1 MANDKVLIFDTTL
14 RDGEQVPGASLTKS
28 EKVQIAL
35 QLEKLG
41 VDIIEAGFPM
51 SSPGDLESCAEIAKA
66 VKKPIVAGLCRAV
79 RKDIDACRE
88 AFKKAKRSRI
98 HTFIGTSP
106 QHVHYITRTTNEEVL
121 RRAID
126 AVKYARN
133 FSDDVEFSA
142 MDATRTGFD
151 YLCKIVEE
159 TIKAGAKT
167 IDIPDSVGYAE
178 PHEFGELIRRL
189 MNTVPNINKA
199 VIAVHCHNDLGM
211 ATANSLMAV
220 LNGARQVECTINGL
234 GERAG
239 NAALEEVVMAMNV
252 RKDVYKTV
260 TNIKTE
266 EIYRTSKLVTR
277 LTGMPVQPNK
287 AIVGENA
294 FAHASG
300 IHQDAILKHE
310 STFGIMTPQSIGI
323 PGHELVLTARSGKHA
338 LKHRLEYLGYKMDD
352 AKLQENYAKFLVI
365 ADKKKEVFDEDLIRM
380 MEGDL
385 KNVSGVYA
393 LDYVY
398 VATGNRIVPTA
409 TIEMSRD
416 GKTSTQAATGDGP
429 VDAMYKAING
439 ITGEKDIKLT
449 DYQIKAVTKGT
460 EALGEV
466 TVRVEKAGQEVT
478 GRGASTDILEAS
490 AKAYIAAITKLGK
503 ESKVKAKKA
512 RIIRKP

>member
-1 MANDKVLIFDTTL
+1 MADERVLIFDTTL
-14 RDGEQVPGASLTKS
+14 RDGEQVPGASLTKN

-41 VDIIEAGFPM
+41 VDIIEAGFPI
-51 SSPGDLESCAEIAKA
+51 SSPGDLESVAEISKA
-66 VKKPIVAGLCRAV
+66 VKKAVVAGLCRAV

-88 AFKKAKRSRI
+88 ALKKAKRGRI

-121 RRAID
+121 KRAVD
-126 AVKYARN
+126 SVKYARN

-142 MDATRTGFD
+142 MDATRTQFD

-159 TIKAGAKT
+159 TIKAGART

-178 PHEFGELIRRL
+178 PAEFGELIRKL
-189 MNTVPNINKA
+189 FNTVPNINKA
-199 VIAVHCHNDLGM
+199 IIAVHCHNDLGM

-220 LNGARQVECTINGL
+220 LNGARQIECTINGL

-239 NAALEEVVMAMNV
+239 NASLEEVVMAMNV
-252 RKDVYKTV
+252 RKDVYKV
-260 TNIKTE
+260 YTNIKTE

-338 LKHRLEYLGYKMDD
+338 LKHRLEYLGYKIEEN
-352 AKLQENYAKFLVI
+352 KLAEVYEKFLAI
-365 ADKKKEVFDEDLIRM
+365 ADKKKEVFDEDLVRM

-385 KNVSGVYA
+385 KNVSGIYS
-393 LDYVY
+393 LDYIY

-409 TIEMSRD
+409 TLEISHD
-416 GKTSTQAATGDGP
+416 GKTYTKAATGDGP
-429 VDAMYKAING
+429 VDAMYKAINE
-439 ITGEKDIKLT
+439 ITGEKEIKLT

-466 TVRVEKAGQEVT
+466 TVRVEKSGKEVT

-490 AKAYIAAITKLGK
+490 AKAYIAAITKLQKEKGK
-503 ESKVKAKKA
+503 KIKKVTN
-512 RIIRKP
+512 KP